1 MVRVAS
7 STRRLERLPLVTDC
21 RAQGRIL
28 GERHGRRLELV
39 LQEAF
44 MKLGLKVAL
53 IVVSEHK
60 NPIPVKFSEL
70 EEDNG

>member
-1 MVRVAS
+1 
-7 STRRLERLPLVTDC
+7 
-21 RAQGRIL
+21 
-28 GERHGRRLELV
+28 
-39 LQEAF
+39 